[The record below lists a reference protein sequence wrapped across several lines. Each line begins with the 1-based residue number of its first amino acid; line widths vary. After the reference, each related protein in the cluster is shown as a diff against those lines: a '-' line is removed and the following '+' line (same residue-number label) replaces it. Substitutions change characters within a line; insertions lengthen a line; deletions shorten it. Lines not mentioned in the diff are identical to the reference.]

1 MRPEQCCHSFRDA
14 PKDDWGWW
22 WSLGQSA
29 AAGRQASTL
38 MPCMGHQLLVRSAS
52 MPTLLKGL
60 QAFAAVQ
67 QPPRIAH
74 LS

>member
-1 MRPEQCCHSFRDA
+1 
-14 PKDDWGWW
+14 
-22 WSLGQSA
+22 
-29 AAGRQASTL
+29 